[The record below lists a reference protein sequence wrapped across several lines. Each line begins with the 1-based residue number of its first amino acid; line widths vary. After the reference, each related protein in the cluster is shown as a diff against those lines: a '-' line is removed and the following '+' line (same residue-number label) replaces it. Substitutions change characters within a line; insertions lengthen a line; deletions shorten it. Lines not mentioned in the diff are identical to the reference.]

1 MTDARRLSAAAK
13 VAGVTAA
20 SPRRAATLGRIG
32 VLVAL
37 AAIVGAGQV
46 WYGNRHGFFDLK
58 IYRLAMRWW
67 ADGNPL
73 YDFAKPDATQGEL
86 GFTYP
91 PFAALVLRPLGALS
105 VGAAEAVFVVVS
117 VLAFAAA
124 LWWLVRPLADRYR
137 QPGWFVFAVA
147 LVLASALEPV
157 RESLTFGQ
165 INLILFALVAFDL
178 LVLGPRAS
186 RFTGVGIGL
195 ATAIKLVP
203 GVFILYLLVCRRWR
217 AAAVATG
224 TTIGATLLAWAVAP
238 SDSWVFWSQKLLH
251 AEGVGNLDYFSNQS
265 IMGTLARLAAPS
277 EPNEIVW
284 FLLATA
290 ILGYGLWRAG
300 RAASAGDEI
309 TGFTLAGLAGSL
321 ASPVTWHHH
330 LVWFVPAVI
339 VLADAGLRPT
349 EVRSGLRS
357 RAGLFTAAGV
367 VYLTVTFSVIA
378 LAEFTWNRPS
388 GVLGFLA
395 LNWFVLLMLALLP
408 LLPITDTADIYPSM
422 SKRRGHYMKSGTPA

>member
-1 MTDARRLSAAAK
+1 M
-13 VAGVTAA
+13 TAA
-20 SPRRAATLGRIG
+20 TSTRATAWRVGI
-32 VLVAL
+32 VVAL
-37 AAIVGAGQV
+37 AAIVGAGQM

-91 PFAALVLRPLGALS
+91 PFAALVLRPLAGLS
-105 VGAAEAVFVVVS
+105 VGVAEAVFVLVS
-117 VLAFAAA
+117 VAAFAAA
-124 LWWLVRPLADRYR
+124 LWWLVRPMADRYS
-137 QPGWFVFAVA
+137 QPRWFVFAVA
-147 LVLASALEPV
+147 FVLASALEPI

-165 INLILFALVAFDL
+165 INLILFALVAFDVF
-178 LVLGPRAS
+178 VLGPRGS
-186 RFTGVGIGL
+186 RFSGIGIGL

-203 GVFILYLLVCRRWR
+203 GVFIIYLLVCRRWR
-217 AAAVATG
+217 AAAVAGG
-224 TTIGATLLAWAVAP
+224 TAVAATLIAWAAAP
-238 SDSWVFWSQKLLH
+238 RDSWVFWTEKLLH

-265 IMGTLARLAAPS
+265 IMGMLARLAAPS

-284 FLLATA
+284 LLIGAPIFA
-290 ILGYGLWRAG
+290 YGLWRAG
-300 RAASAGDEI
+300 RAASTGDEI

-339 VLADAGLRPT
+339 VLVDSGLRPA

-357 RAGLFTAAGV
+357 RAALFTAAGV
-367 VYLTVTFSVIA
+367 VYLTVTFSLIA
-378 LAEFTWNRPS
+378 LAEFTWHRPG
-388 GVLGFLA
+388 GVLGFVA

-408 LLPITDTADIYPSM
+408 TLPIRDWTDIYPNAA
-422 SKRRGHYMKSGTPA
+422 KRRGYRLKAGTPA